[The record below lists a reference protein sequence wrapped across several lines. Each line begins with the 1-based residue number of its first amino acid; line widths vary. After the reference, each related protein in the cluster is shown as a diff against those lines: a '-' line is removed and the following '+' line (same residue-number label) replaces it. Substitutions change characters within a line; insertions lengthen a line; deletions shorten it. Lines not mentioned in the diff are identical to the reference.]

1 MLEVRGLSKSFGG
14 FMAVNRAN
22 LDVNKG
28 EIVAV
33 IGPNGAGK
41 TTLFNLVTGIL
52 RPDEGQVIFKGE
64 EITGLPAHQTCK
76 KGITRSF
83 QVVNIFSRLTVFE
96 NVRISVLSQQGK
108 TYNWFTPSRELAH
121 KETSEILES
130 VGLIGKK
137 DNVCGA
143 LSHGDQ
149 KVLEIAIALAGKPE
163 LLILDEPTAGMSP
176 EETARCID
184 LIKRLSQDLGLTILF
199 CEHDMELV
207 FAIARRI
214 MVMVRGATIVQG
226 LPEEVRRNQQVQDAY
241 LGGDEGCSV

>member
-14 FMAVNRAN
+14 FRAVNQAT
-22 LDVNKG
+22 LDVREG

-41 TTLFNLVTGIL
+41 TTLFNLVTGL
-52 RPDEGQVIFKGE
+52 LKPDEGRILFKGQ
-64 EITGLPAHQTCK
+64 EITGLAAHQTCK

-108 TYNWFTPSRELAH
+108 TYNWFTPSRSLVQ
-121 KETSEILES
+121 KETGDILES
-130 VGLIGKK
+130 VGLLGKK
-137 DNVCGA
+137 ESVCGA

-184 LIKRLSQDLGLTILF
+184 LIRRLSQDLGLTILF

-207 FAIARRI
+207 FAIAHKI

-226 LPEEVRRNQQVQDAY
+226 LPDEVRCNQQVQDAY
-241 LGGDEGCSV
+241 LGGSDVCSV

>member
-1 MLEVRGLSKSFGG
+1 MLEVRDLSKSFEG
-14 FMAVNRAN
+14 FMAVNRAT
-22 LDVNKG
+22 LDVSKG

-41 TTLFNLVTGIL
+41 TTLFNLITGIL
-52 RPDEGQVIFKGE
+52 KPDEGQVIFKGE
-64 EITGLPAHQTCK
+64 EITGLPAHKTCK

-96 NVRISVLSQQGK
+96 NVRISALSQQRK
-108 TYNWFTPSRELAH
+108 TYNWFTPSRHLAN

-130 VGLIGKK
+130 VGLIDKK
-137 DNVCGA
+137 ENVCGA

-149 KVLEIAIALAGKPE
+149 KVLEIAIALAGRPE

-176 EETARCID
+176 EETTRCIN
-184 LIKRLSQDLGLTILF
+184 LIQQLSTNLGLTILF

-226 LPEEVRRNQQVQDAY
+226 LPDEVRCNQQVQDAY
-241 LGGDEGCSV
+241 LGGSEVCSV